1 MSAYRLILASL
12 RYHWRIHL
20 AVALGVAV
28 CTAVLTG
35 ALLVGDSMRG
45 SLRQLVLDRLGRVDE
60 VLLTRQ
66 FFRVKLAE
74 ELERRPGF
82 DQHFSEA
89 QPAILLIG
97 TLENPDRGRARAS
110 QVTVLGTTPNFW
122 SLGEGRPTRLPG
134 SDEVVINRPLAS
146 ELQAEVG
153 DEVLIRLPQLGEIPP
168 DSPLGRKTETLQSRR
183 FQVIEIIEAHGL
195 GSFGIRPNQQL
206 SRNAYLSIDSVQRLL
221 EQPNKANALLVA
233 GKADLAPT
241 PEGHEQLQAMLAP
254 QLADYGLILT
264 HVRAP
269 EEGEPVLDY
278 FNLTSSGMMLEETAE
293 AAASRAFEALGAQPA
308 LTYLANEIA
317 AGGRSIPYS
326 TITGI
331 ENDSAFG
338 PLFSADGIA
347 LDRLND
353 NELVLNSWAAED
365 LRAEIGDEIRITYF
379 EPENTHGKVTEAS
392 ATFRLKAIV
401 PLAPVGERPQPA
413 NDPGLTPELPGVTDQ
428 ESIDDW
434 DPPFPYDDT
443 RVREKDE
450 QYWDDHRTTPKAFI
464 SLAAARKLW
473 GSRFGQTTS
482 IRIPNHAGTSVES
495 LTAQLQDELQ
505 PAAFGFEFLP
515 VKLQGLAASAGTT
528 PFDALFLSFSF
539 FIIAAAVMLVLLLF
553 RLGVDQRASE
563 VGLLLAVGV
572 GRAKARRLLALE
584 ALFVAAV
591 GSLLGVAGGVGYAW
605 LMITGLRTWWRDAIT
620 TPFIEVHIHPIT
632 LILSYAIGLV
642 ISLLT
647 VVWGLRQ
654 MKRTSARQLLAGEST
669 VTSVAYRR
677 GIVLPAIA
685 VLLLIAAAG
694 TGWLGLR
701 QSGELQAAAFFASGA
716 LVLLSVLLMIWA
728 QLRAGTLAAGRTV
741 RGLAVRNGARNPS
754 RSTLTI
760 GLVAAAS
767 FLIVSISAFR
777 LDPPTGEPQLASGEG
792 GFALVAESS
801 QPIYQ
806 DLNSPEGRAD
816 LGFGAES
823 MAQLESARI
832 YSLRVQSGDDASCLN
847 LYQPTQPRVL
857 GLPADFITRGGFQW
871 ASSLADTAETEWNPW
886 LLLNGPMLDGAPTP
900 VVLDQSTAA
909 YSMKVGLGD
918 EFEIKDARGKPVRL
932 RLVGLLKNSLLQGS
946 VLMSEQSLLQHFPD
960 VNGYR
965 FFLIE
970 APLEQAPAIS
980 QALEGALSDYGFDVE
995 LARTRLAGFM
1005 AVQNTYLSTFQS
1017 LGGLGLLLGTIGLA
1031 VVQLRSVIERR
1042 RELALMR
1049 AAGFRKTRL
1058 AQMVL
1063 LENSMLLLFGLGTG
1077 VIAAAVAILPHLF
1090 GGEAGIPY
1098 RSLAITLGLVVV
1110 VGIIAGLAAVRV
1122 VLRAPLVTTLRG
1134 E

>member
-45 SLRQLVLDRLGRVDE
+45 SLRQLVLERLGRIDE

-66 FFRVKLAE
+66 FFRVELAE
-74 ELERRPGF
+74 ELAKSPGF
-82 DQHFSEA
+82 DQHFTEA

-97 TLENPDRGRARAS
+97 TLENPDRSRARAG
-110 QVTVLGTTPNFW
+110 QVTVLGTTPEFW
-122 SLGEGRPTRLPG
+122 SLGEGRPTKLLG
-134 SDEVVINRPLAS
+134 ADEVVINLPLAR

-183 FQVIEIIEAHGL
+183 FKVVEIIDARGL
-195 GSFGIRPNQQL
+195 GSFGLRPTQQE

-221 EQPNKANALLVA
+221 DQPDKANALLVT
-233 GKADLAPT
+233 GKPDVAPT
-241 PEGHEQLQAMLAP
+241 SESHEQLEVMLAP
-254 QLADYGLILT
+254 RLMDYGLSIT

-269 EEGEPVLDY
+269 IEGEPVFDY
-278 FNLTSSGMMLEETAE
+278 FNLTSSGMMLEEAAE
-293 AAASRAFEALGAQPA
+293 SAVLQAFKSVGAQPA

-317 AGGRSIPYS
+317 EGDRSIPYS

-338 PLFSADGIA
+338 PLFSPDGIA

-365 LRAEIGDEIRITYF
+365 LGAEIGDEIRITYF

-434 DPPFPYDDT
+434 DPPFPYDDS

-482 IRIPNHAGTSVES
+482 IRVPSRDGTSVEG
-495 LTAQLQDELQ
+495 LTAQLERELQ
-505 PAAFGFEFLP
+505 PAPFGFEFLP

-528 PFDALFLSFSF
+528 PFDALFLGFSF

-584 ALFVAAV
+584 AVFVAAV

-605 LMITGLRTWWRDAIT
+605 LMITGLRTWWREAIT
-620 TPFIEVHIHPIT
+620 TPFIELHIHPIT

-647 VVWGLRQ
+647 VIWGLRQ
-654 MKRTSARQLLAGEST
+654 MKRTPPRQLLAGEST
-669 VTSVAYRR
+669 ATSVAYRR

-701 QSGELQAAAFFASGA
+701 QSGEVQAAAFFASGA

-728 QLRAGTLAAGRTV
+728 RLRSGTLAAGRTV

-816 LGFGAES
+816 LGFSAES
-823 MAQLESARI
+823 TALKTARI

-857 GLPADFITRGGFQW
+857 GLPAAFIARGGFQW
-871 ASSLADTAETEWNPW
+871 ASSLADTADAESNPW
-886 LLLNGPMLDGAPTP
+886 LLLNRPMLDGAPTP

-918 EFEIKDARGKPVRL
+918 EFEIKDARGQPVRL

-970 APLEQAPAIS
+970 APLEQAAAIS

-1049 AAGFRKTRL
+1049 AAGFRKSRL

-1063 LENSMLLLFGLGTG
+1063 LENSVLLLFGLGTG

-1122 VLRAPLVTTLRG
+1122 ALRAPLVTTLRG